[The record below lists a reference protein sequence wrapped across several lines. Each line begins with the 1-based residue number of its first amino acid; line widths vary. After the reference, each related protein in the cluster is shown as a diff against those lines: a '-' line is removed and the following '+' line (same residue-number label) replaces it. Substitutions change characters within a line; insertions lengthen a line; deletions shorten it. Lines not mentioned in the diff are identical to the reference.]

1 MVTLR
6 CLTKNFTF
14 TRSGIILQMVF
25 PKKISTVLILIV
37 FFLTACSQ
45 TSPTSTAIVSPL
57 PTQLQASASPSLPA
71 ETLTPLPPTSTPE
84 PMAVMVNNE
93 GVTLANYTA
102 EFRRFQAAL
111 KELGQE
117 MAPED
122 IQKTVLGEMIGQV
135 LLTQS
140 AAQSGYTLSDADFQK
155 RLDDV
160 IAKNGGEQSFGIWLQ
175 QNYYT
180 EESFRSALRSSLAA
194 AWQRDQILSKA
205 PNTAE
210 QVHAR
215 QILVLNQDLA
225 DRLYA
230 QLEAGADFATLAL
243 QVDPDTGGE
252 LGWFPRGYL
261 FLPEIETAA
270 FALQAGSYSPIIKT
284 TYGYHI
290 VYLIERDA
298 NHPLSPDEQIKANRD
313 FLETWLKDQR
323 SQSQIQVIVN

>member
-1 MVTLR
+1 MPGVETPVENLSY
-6 CLTKNFTF
+6 F
-14 TRSGIILQMVF
+14 RSGIILRMASQ
-25 PKKISTVLILIV
+25 KKIIAVLILIV
-37 FFLTACSQ
+37 MFLAACSQ
-45 TSPTSTAIVSPL
+45 TLPSPTSIVSPL
-57 PTQLQASASPSLPA
+57 PTQFQPSASPVQP
-71 ETLTPLPPTSTPE
+71 TTTFTPLSPTPTLE
-84 PMAVMVNNE
+84 PMAVLVNGE
-93 GVTLANYTA
+93 GITLANYTA

-122 IQKTVLGEMIGQV
+122 IQKTVLDEMIDQV
-135 LLTQS
+135 LLVQS
-140 AAQSGYTLSDADFQK
+140 AVQSGYSLSDADFQK

-160 IAKNGGEQSFGIWLQ
+160 IAKNGGAQSFAGWLE

-180 EESFRSALRSSLAA
+180 EDSFRSALQSSLAA
-194 AWQRDQILSKA
+194 AWQRDQILSTA
-205 PNTAE
+205 PTTAE

-230 QLEAGADFATLAL
+230 QLQAGADFATLAL

-270 FALQAGSYSPIIKT
+270 FDLQPGNYSPIIKT
-284 TYGYHI
+284 DYGYHI

-298 NHPLSPDEQIKANRD
+298 NHPLSPDAQIKANRA
-313 FLETWLKDQR
+313 FLETWLKTKR
-323 SQSQIQVIVN
+323 SQSQIQMIVN